1 MQCSIIGNEDEVT
14 VDEAASQEEEEEG
27 EQPGVG
33 EDGKEQPNQGE
44 LDPEQRDQ
52 NGTQVDED
60 R

>member
-14 VDEAASQEEEEEG
+14 VDEAASQEEEEE
-27 EQPGVG
+27 QAGVG
-33 EDGKEQPNQGE
+33 EDGKKQPNQGE

-52 NGTQVDED
+52 NETQIDED